1 MYPLKAVSTSIFNEL
16 NSIFLPRNVAVI
28 GASPQDNYT
37 WSLIGTRIRERLFFV
52 NPNYKEVLDRKSYAS
67 ILDIDAPIDYA
78 VIAVPARF
86 VLGAVSDCIGKGVKG
101 VHIFTS
107 GFSETGLPGGV
118 RLEKELADMARGKI
132 RVIGPNCMGSYCPKS
147 GLSFNPASTNVEGS
161 IGVVCQSG
169 TFAQMFVYAG
179 RSMNIKI
186 SKMVSYGNAVD
197 LDCPDFLEYLADD
210 PDTGVIALY
219 MEGIKDGR
227 RLRSALEYASGKKP
241 LVALKGGV
249 TGAGGR
255 VAASHTGSLAGTGQ
269 TWSSMF
275 RQSGVVQV
283 DDIDDLMNTT
293 VALGSSRA
301 PAGTG
306 VAIVTY
312 SGGFAV
318 VQSDM
323 CVKAGLQVPQFSRA
337 AIDKLR
343 AFVPAAGTMI
353 GNPLDSWQLYYR
365 YSGEGRLSDVLRIVS
380 GEKPIHSIIL
390 QFDVIRFMTMM
401 WAEGTEEKLR
411 TIASD
416 FLAGC
421 RYARDEAGKLVM
433 IAIYLDPY
441 TDNET
446 ERRLSVLLKK
456 MCEEE
461 GFAVCSSLKEAI
473 RVVSYMCRYAA
484 IKENRR

>member
-1 MYPLKAVSTSIFNEL
+1 VSTSIFNEL

-28 GASPQDNYT
+28 GASPRDNYT
-37 WSLIGTRIRERLFFV
+37 YSLMGTKIRDSLFFV
-52 NPNYKEVLDRKSYAS
+52 NPNYEEVLGRKSYAS

-78 VIAVPARF
+78 VIAVPAQF
-86 VLGAVSDCIGKGVKG
+86 VLGAVSDCIGKGVRG

-107 GFSETGLPGGV
+107 GFSETGLPEGI
-118 RLEKELADMARGKI
+118 RLEKELADLARGKI

-161 IGVVCQSG
+161 IGVISQSG
-169 TFAQMFVYAG
+169 TFAQIFIYAG
-179 RSMNIKI
+179 RSMNMKI

-197 LDCPDFLEYLADD
+197 LDCPDFLEYMADD
-210 PDTGVIALY
+210 PDTSVIALY
-219 MEGIKDGR
+219 IEGIKDGK
-227 RLRSALEYASGKKP
+227 RLRSALEYAAGKKL

-255 VAASHTGSLAGTGQ
+255 VASSHTGSLAGTGQ
-269 TWSSMF
+269 TWSTMF
-275 RQSGVVQV
+275 NQSGVVQV
-283 DDIDDLMNTT
+283 DDIDDLLNTT
-293 VALGSSRA
+293 VTMSSSR
-301 PAGTG
+301 PPSGTG

-323 CVKAGLQVPQFSRA
+323 CVKAGLQVPQFSQMT
-337 AIDKLR
+337 IDELR
-343 AFVPAAGTMI
+343 TFVPAAGTMI
-353 GNPLDSWQLYYR
+353 GNPLDSWQLFYR

-380 GEKPIHSIIL
+380 GEKPIHTIIL

-401 WAEGTEEKLR
+401 WGESAEEKLR
-411 TIASD
+411 AIAAD

-421 RYARDEAGKLVM
+421 RYARDEAGRLV
-433 IAIYLDPY
+433 IITIYLDPY
-441 TDNET
+441 TDNEM
-446 ERRLSVLLKK
+446 ERRLSTMLKK

-461 GFAVCSSLKEAI
+461 GFPVCSSLKEAI
-473 RVVSYMCRYAA
+473 RVVSYMCRYATM
-484 IKENRR
+484 KDNRR